1 MKNNDDN
8 FLLEQLKAGSVTA
21 YEQLFKKYYKILNLH
36 AYYMLKDE
44 MEAEDQVQSLF
55 IEIWDKQLFHQ
66 IRTSVKSYLHTAVKN
81 KCLMALEKKKVN
93 NKRLNRYVS
102 TLDYKTDRNV
112 VIENESEKNMHAII
126 NELPAQRQQAF
137 NLVYLEK
144 KKYKEAARI
153 MHITTNSVKTHLK
166 LAVKELRAGFMN
178 FR

>member
-1 MKNNDDN
+1 MKTNDDN
-8 FLLEQLKAGSVTA
+8 FLLDQLKTGDVAA
-21 YEQLFKKYYKILNLH
+21 YEQLFRKYYKILNLH
-36 AYYMLKDE
+36 AWYLLKDE

-55 IEIWDKQLFHQ
+55 IEIWDKQLYRQ
-66 IRTSVKSYLHTAVKN
+66 IRTSVKSYLHTAIKN
-81 KCLMALEKKKVN
+81 KCLAVLEKKKVN

-102 TLDYKTDRNV
+102 TLEYKTDRNV
-112 VIENESEKNMHAII
+112 VIENESARSMHAII

-137 NLVYLEK
+137 SLVYLEK

>member
-8 FLLEQLKAGSVTA
+8 YLLDQLKAGDLTA
-21 YEQLFKKYYKILNLH
+21 YEQLFKRYYKLLNLH
-36 AYYMLKDE
+36 AYYILKDE

-55 IEIWDKQLFHQ
+55 IEIWDKRLYNH
-66 IRTSVKSYLHTAVKN
+66 IRSSVKSYLYTAIKN
-81 KCLMALEKKKVN
+81 KCLIALEKKKIN

-102 TLDYKTDRNV
+102 TLEYKTDKNTA
-112 VIENESEKNMHAII
+112 IENESEKSVNAII

-137 NLVYLEK
+137 SLVYLEN

-166 LAVKELRAGFMN
+166 LAMKELRAGFMN
-178 FR
+178 FK

>member
-8 FLLEQLKAGSVTA
+8 FLLEQLKAGSVAA

-66 IRTSVKSYLHTAVKN
+66 IRSSVKSYLHTAVKN

-93 NKRLNRYVS
+93 NKRLNRY
-102 TLDYKTDRNV
+102 
-112 VIENESEKNMHAII
+112 
-126 NELPAQRQQAF
+126 
-137 NLVYLEK
+137 
-144 KKYKEAARI
+144 
-153 MHITTNSVKTHLK
+153 
-166 LAVKELRAGFMN
+166 
-178 FR
+178 